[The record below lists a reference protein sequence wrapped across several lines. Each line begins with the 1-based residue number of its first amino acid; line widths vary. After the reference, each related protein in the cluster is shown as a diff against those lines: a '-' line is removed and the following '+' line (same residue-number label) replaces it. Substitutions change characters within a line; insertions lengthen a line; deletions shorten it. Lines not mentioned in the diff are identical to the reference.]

1 MSNAFNAPIIE
12 EFRANHGRVGGWFEG
27 ARLLLLTTTGAR
39 TGAPHTVPLGYLP
52 DGGERV
58 LVIGS
63 AGGGPRH
70 PSWFHNLRAD
80 PRATVEDGVFTYAA
94 EATILDGA
102 ERDAAFAR
110 AAEAD
115 PGWAAY
121 QDATTRVLPVVAL
134 ADVQA
139 GPPNVDA
146 DSSGAALR
154 LIHDAFRRELSLIR
168 TEVATAGPALGAQLR
183 VNCLTLCAG
192 LRNHHGGED
201 AAMFP
206 FLDRTRPDLA
216 PVLERL
222 RREHEQIAALVERLQ
237 EVLAAGGDGVVEEV
251 DRLATDLERHLT
263 YEEEHLIPVLDGAV
277 TG

>member
-1 MSNAFNAPIIE
+1 MPNAVNDPVIA
-12 EFRANHGRVGGWFEG
+12 EFRAHHGRVGGWFAD

-63 AGGGPRH
+63 AGGGPHH
-70 PSWFHNLRAD
+70 PAWLHNLRAD
-80 PRATVEDGVFTYAA
+80 PRAVVEDGVFTYPV
-94 EATILDGA
+94 EASILEGE

-115 PGWAAY
+115 PGWGAY
-121 QDATTRVLPVVAL
+121 QDGTTRVLPVVA
-134 ADVQA
+134 
-139 GPPNVDA
+139 
-146 DSSGAALR
+146 
-154 LIHDAFRRELSLIR
+154 
-168 TEVATAGPALGAQLR
+168 QLR
-183 VNCLTLCAG
+183 MNCLTLCAG

-201 AAMFP
+201 AAIFP

-222 RREHEQIAALVERLQ
+222 RREHEEIAVLTARLA
-237 EVLAAGGDGVVEEV
+237 EVLAEGGAEV
-251 DRLATDLERHLT
+251 AVQVDLLVDDLERHLA
-263 YEEEHLIPVLDGAV
+263 YEEEELIPVLDG
-277 TG
+277 GR